1 MAAGSRIERVTARE
15 VLTGR
20 GHPGIEATVVTENGG
35 TGVAMAV
42 AGTSFGQH
50 EVQFAYDGGSRYGGK
65 GVLKAVRNVEE
76 TIAPALRGLD
86 VTNQRKVDG
95 LMLELDGTP
104 NKAKLGG
111 NATASVSGAV
121 LKAAAAS
128 LGIPL
133 YQHIGGVNARV
144 LPPPDVPAVRGST
157 RYGGG
162 QRSGG
167 KPTYT
172 FLCYGYGSFAEAIYA
187 GWEVATALQRLLRE
201 RYAIASVEG
210 PVFGFNVIPAGV
222 IKDDRAI
229 WDLMVEAIK
238 TTGHEGKVGFQV
250 DVAAS
255 TYFDAE
261 KQVYAGL
268 FSPGPRTRRDMIEL
282 YRNWARDYPL
292 VVLEDPLDENDY
304 EGHAMLTRELGIN
317 VIGDDLFTTSSERLL
332 HGIELGACNTMLL
345 KVNQIGTVT
354 EAFDA
359 VQMARTH
366 GYGVAPCASR
376 GEGEAI
382 ADYGVGLNSGMM
394 SGGGLGS
401 IVNRFLAIEA
411 ELGPRAIFAGRDG
424 LKKFRSRS

>member
-1 MAAGSRIERVTARE
+1 MAAGSRIDTVTARE

-20 GHPGIEATVVTENGG
+20 GHPGIEATVVTENRG

-50 EVQFAYDGGSRYGGK
+50 EVQFAYDGGTRYGGK
-65 GVLKAVRNVEE
+65 GVLKAMHNVEAV
-76 TIAPALRGLD
+76 IAPALKGQD
-86 VTNQRKVDG
+86 ATNQRKIDDI
-95 LMLELDGTP
+95 MLELDGTP

-128 LGIPL
+128 LGMPL
-133 YQHIGGVNARV
+133 YKHIGGISARV
-144 LPPPDVPAVRGST
+144 LPPPDVPAIRGST

-172 FLCYGYGSFAEAIYA
+172 FLCYGYDSFAEALYA
-187 GWEVATALQRLLRE
+187 GWEVTNTLHRLLQE
-201 RYAIASVEG
+201 RYRIASVEG

-229 WDLMVEAIK
+229 WDLMVEAIRIA
-238 TTGHEGKVGFQV
+238 GHEGKIGFQV
-250 DVAAS
+250 DIAAG
-255 TYFDAE
+255 TYFDPE
-261 KQVYAGL
+261 KNAYIGL
-268 FSPGPRTRRDMIEL
+268 FSLEPKTRQDMIRL
-282 YRNWARDYPL
+282 YREWTRDYPL
-292 VVLEDPLDENDY
+292 VILEDPLDENDY
-304 EGHAMLTRELGIN
+304 EGHAILTRELGIN
-317 VIGDDLFTTSSERLL
+317 VIGDDLFTTSTERLL
-332 HGIELGACNTMLL
+332 HGIEVGACDTMLL

-359 VQMARTH
+359 AQTARTH

-376 GEGEAI
+376 GEGDAI
-382 ADYGVGLNSGMM
+382 ADYSVGLNSGMM
-394 SGGGLGS
+394 SGGGLGN

-411 ELGPRAIFAGRDG
+411 DLGDRAIFSGRDS
-424 LKKFRSRS
+424 LKKFQAR

>member
-1 MAAGSRIERVTARE
+1 MTNGSGIETIRARE

-20 GHPGIEATVVTENGG
+20 GHPGIEATVVTQNGG

-50 EVQFAYDGGSRYGGK
+50 EVPFAYDGGTRYGGK
-65 GVLKAVRNVEE
+65 GVLKAVDNVDSI
-76 TIAPALRGLD
+76 IAPALKGQ
-86 VTNQRKVDG
+86 VASNQRRIDG
-95 LMLELDGTP
+95 IMLELG
-104 NKAKLGG
+104 KSRLGG
-111 NATASVSGAV
+111 NATACVSGAV

-133 YQHIGGVNARV
+133 YEHIGGVNARV
-144 LPPPDVPAVRGST
+144 LPSPDVPAIRGST

-172 FLCYGYGSFAEAIYA
+172 FLCYGYKSFAEAVHA
-187 GWEVATALQRLLRE
+187 GWEVTSTLQQLLRE
-201 RYAIASVEG
+201 RYRIASVEG

-222 IKDDRAI
+222 IKEDRAI

-238 TTGHEGKVGFQV
+238 MTGHEGKIGFQV
-250 DVAAS
+250 DVAAG

-261 KQVYAGL
+261 KNVYVGL
-268 FSPGPRTRRDMIEL
+268 FSPEPKTQQDIIHF
-282 YRNWARDYPL
+282 YREWVADYP
-292 VVLEDPLDENDY
+292 VAILEDPLDENDY
-304 EGHAMLTRELGIN
+304 EGHAALTRELGIN
-317 VIGDDLFTTSSERLL
+317 VIGDDLFTTSTERLL
-332 HGIELGACNTMLL
+332 HGIEVSACNTMLL

-359 VQMARTH
+359 VQTARTH

-376 GEGEAI
+376 GEGDAI

-394 SGGGLGS
+394 SGGGLGN
-401 IVNRFLAIEA
+401 IVNRFMAIEA
-411 ELGPRAIFAGRDG
+411 ELGDRAVFPGPSG
-424 LKKFRSRS
+424 LKRFQPH